1 MQPTVVTVT
10 GVLSWDNDFL
20 IISFSAG
27 VWSPHPL
34 QPMLHPTS
42 GILTPHP
49 QLPSVIEIYKEL
61 SVQVSGYMTWWKD
74 LELRLSKTV

>member
-1 MQPTVVTVT
+1 
-10 GVLSWDNDFL
+10 
-20 IISFSAG
+20 
-27 VWSPHPL
+27 
-34 QPMLHPTS
+34 MLHPTS

-74 LELRLSKTV
+74 LELRLSKTM